1 MGVRLRVWVES
12 TCRQVHVQELW
23 RHSFKTRFVVRGG
36 EGEVDEERG
45 MNGLDVYLMSLTALL
60 MSDLWMWGITPPP
73 AIVACT
79 QRVGETDPSVG

>member
-1 MGVRLRVWVES
+1 
-12 TCRQVHVQELW
+12 
-23 RHSFKTRFVVRGG
+23 
-36 EGEVDEERG
+36 

-79 QRVGETDPSVG
+79 QRVGETDASVG